1 MKRLLVYS
9 HDTFGLGNIRRMLCI
24 CEYLLAAIPDLSI
37 LLVSGSPMVHSFRLP
52 RYLDYIKLPCLRRTE
67 EGDYAVRAMGTT
79 LNETIQLRSDL
90 LRTIVANFRPQI
102 LLVDKKP
109 YGVENELYDTLR
121 YLQTSLAEAKLI
133 LLLRDILD
141 SAGPTIR
148 AWEKHGYHEAIESFY
163 DLILVVG
170 SPEIFD
176 PCETYQFPASVAAKV
191 RFCGYIRRQPGR
203 KSRDVLRHDLQLQGE
218 KLILVTPGGGE
229 DGYQLLAT
237 YVEGLAWLPAGHNTQ
252 SLIVCGPEMPAA
264 QRTMLYKAA
273 ATYPHVRLSDFTD
286 DMLSYVSTADVV
298 VAMAG
303 YNTVCEVLSLH
314 KRAIVVPRVKP
325 VAEQWIRAE
334 RMACRGLLQT
344 IHPDALTPQRL
355 MHTVMATL
363 NSPNGHHSPLPQ
375 LDLNALP
382 RIAQY
387 ISTLLDDEEK
397 ITASVDNRAHAKR
410 LRPLST
416 LHLRGAL
423 HP

>member
-24 CEYLLAAIPDLSI
+24 CEYLLTAIPDLSI

-52 RYLDYIKLPCLRRTE
+52 RHLDYIKLPCLKRTE
-67 EGDYAVRAMGTT
+67 AGDYAVRAMGTS
-79 LNETIQLRSDL
+79 LDETVKLRSEL
-90 LRTIVANFRPQI
+90 LRITVANFRPQL

-121 YLQTSLAEAKLI
+121 YLQTSLPEAKPL

-141 SAGPTIR
+141 SAEPTIKT
-148 AWEKHGYHEAIESFY
+148 WVKHGYHEAIRSFY

-203 KSRDVLRHDLQLQGE
+203 QSRDVLRRDLQLQGE

-229 DGYQLLAT
+229 DGYHLLAT
-237 YVEGLAWLPAGHNTQ
+237 YLEGLAWLPAGHNTQ
-252 SLIVCGPEMPAA
+252 SLIVCGPEMPPA

-273 ATYPHVRLSDFTD
+273 ATYPHVRISDFTD
-286 DMLSYVSTADVV
+286 DMMSYISAADVV

-334 RMACRGLLQT
+334 SMARRGLLQT
-344 IHPDALTPQRL
+344 IHPDALAPQRL

-363 NSPNGHHSPLPQ
+363 SFTNGHPNPLPQ

-382 RIAQY
+382 RIAYY
-387 ISTLLDDEEK
+387 ISTLLDDEEE
-397 ITASVDNRAHAKR
+397 IHAGVDD
-410 LRPLST
+410 RPEVCQL
-416 LHLRGAL
+416 
-423 HP
+423 